1 MSEEKTE
8 PTMIQEPTEKGLQ
21 IDNELS
27 KLLEVKSEW
36 EIDDIRSIAPQVYE
50 TIFDNYDEEEENG
63 ITTDN
68 FSFIES
74 KDESEVFILK
84 AK

>member
-1 MSEEKTE
+1 MNAELKEND
-8 PTMIQEPTEKGLQ
+8 MIQNPDEKGLQ

-27 KLLEVKSEW
+27 KLLEVKAEW
-36 EIDDIRSIAPQVYE
+36 EIDDIRSIAPLVYE
-50 TIFDNYDEEEENG
+50 TVFDNYDDSEENG

-74 KDESEVFILK
+74 DNSEVFIIK
-84 AK
+84 SK

>member
-1 MSEEKTE
+1 MNAELKEND
-8 PTMIQEPTEKGLQ
+8 MIQNPDEKGLQ

-27 KLLEVKSEW
+27 KLLEVKAEW
-36 EIDDIRSIAPQVYE
+36 EIDDIRSIAPLVYE
-50 TIFDNYDEEEENG
+50 TVFDNYDDSEENG

-74 KDESEVFILK
+74 DNSEVFIIK
-84 AK
+84 SI

>member
-1 MSEEKTE
+1 MNAELKEND
-8 PTMIQEPTEKGLQ
+8 MIQNPDEKGVQ

-27 KLLEVKSEW
+27 KLLEVKAEW
-36 EIDDIRSIAPQVYE
+36 EIDDIRSIAPLVYE
-50 TIFDNYDEEEENG
+50 TVFDNYDDSEENG

-74 KDESEVFILK
+74 DNSEVFIIK
-84 AK
+84 SK